1 MCFRSYVGF
10 VWVPPLFDRV
20 AVAVLLTGFS
30 NVQDDSTMRMGGGGD
45 WVFKMGDAEARGRTE
60 PAWGRHACS
69 RSVATFR
76 D

>member
-30 NVQDDSTMRMGGGGD
+30 NVQDDSTMRMGGGGGTGSSR
-45 WVFKMGDAEARGRTE
+45 WEMLRREDARSQHGVDMHV
-60 PAWGRHACS
+60 HAP
-69 RSVATFR
+69 
-76 D
+76 